1 MILDVV
7 IDKDSMSIEIKDPFH
22 LDLDEIVG
30 RIDQFSSSRGISI
43 ADLDVAG
50 LIPAMIKGIVGCER
64 GCPADAKGLVS
75 RGFKDFELEY
85 IEGGILSA
93 RSSTGDGKSFF
104 LKMFPD
110 F

>member
-1 MILDVV
+1 MVLDAI
-7 IDKDSMSIEIKDPFH
+7 IDNDTISIEITDPFH
-22 LDLDEIVG
+22 FDLEEVVG
-30 RIDQFSSSRGISI
+30 KIDQFISSKGIAAPGI
-43 ADLDVAG
+43 DVKD

-64 GCPADAKGLVS
+64 GCPSDAKGLVS
-75 RGFKDFELEY
+75 RGFKDFDLQY

-93 RSSTGDGKSFF
+93 RKSVGEGRSFY

>member
-7 IDKDSMSIEIKDPFH
+7 IDKDSLSIEITDPFR
-22 LDLDEIVG
+22 LDLDAVVG
-30 RIDQFSSSRGISI
+30 KIDQFASSRGIAVSG
-43 ADLDVAG
+43 ADIRG
-50 LIPAMIKGIVGCER
+50 LIPAMVKGIAGCEH

-75 RGFKDFELEY
+75 RGFKDFELQY

-93 RSSTGDGKSFF
+93 RRLTGDGRFLY

>member
-1 MILDVV
+1 MVLDVI
-7 IDKDSMSIEIKDPFH
+7 IDNDSISIEIADPFR
-22 LDLDEIVG
+22 LDLDGIVG
-30 RIDQFSSSRGISI
+30 KINQFSSSKGT
-43 ADLDVAG
+43 AVAGLDVKG
-50 LIPAMIKGIVGCER
+50 LIPAMIKGIAGCER

-93 RSSTGDGKSFF
+93 RTTTGDGKSFF